1 MYIWNQFY
9 QTASGNRH
17 SLKLPKCLIA
27 VLKKLSC
34 YLLQLSAR
42 FRSLFDN
49 AGLRLCDVV
58 AGRLSVPVSERV
70 ALLRYI

>member
-1 MYIWNQFY
+1 MESILLNSIRKPSWF
-9 QTASGNRH
+9 
-17 SLKLPKCLIA
+17 KIA
-27 VLKKLSC
+27 KMLDCCFKKLSC

-49 AGLRLCDVV
+49 AGLRLSDVV
-58 AGRLSVPVSERV
+58 AGRLPVPVSERV